1 VQEFDDIF
9 DKEIT
14 KYMLDIKYKD
24 YLKEKIEKETY
35 APEDNSNLTWKIGFL
50 CF

>member
-1 VQEFDDIF
+1 
-9 DKEIT
+9 
-14 KYMLDIKYKD
+14 MLDIKYKD

-35 APEDNSNLTWKIGFL
+35 ASEGNSNLTWKIGFI